1 MSSGIPSSSS
11 TSQPESQIK
20 KRASKACS
28 RCRRYRSKCVPLRP
42 DAVGEPPCISCKS
55 SGVENECTFLPR
67 GHSAMDR
74 SHRRRPPRDST
85 SGYASSHPSRSR
97 SPSRRLLPISP
108 ITPPSPARPNPMSTP
123 MQQQQQHHHHS
134 NSNLSINSASRHDK
148 KPLDLP
154 PPGEIIEAIRH
165 YVASYF
171 QLGFLHKALFVERY
185 TSQPETVSK
194 FLLYAI
200 CSIAAPFT
208 PTLVTRYGGK
218 RRATDFFL
226 AKADKMLGQEMIHP
240 SLERAQAF
248 LLLGV
253 TEWGQ
258 GNGPKAWM
266 LIGTAVRMAGFL
278 GLHREVTYHLPQN
291 PTAEEVIESEV
302 ARRTFWAI
310 TCHENLLAGQSRP
323 MQISLAE
330 VDVLLPCEESEFNFG
345 IQPKSRASIAG
356 ALGTSQDS
364 FDSPLNGDKSL
375 FASLVQVKL
384 LWSLT
389 ARHACRDNGRF
400 EVGMWSSAS
409 QTLLTAL
416 QDFEATLPIRHRFS
430 VTNLRGMMVEGL
442 DLAFLSITLIT
453 RLSNIVIRRLYLP
466 SMAAAIDHDQ
476 PTEGTYEPPQFW
488 QQMADEMI
496 HNSEQ
501 LLSQVEVFFSMRS
514 VELGFPPI
522 MVFGVYMSGMSFSY
536 LRKWPELCIP
546 RAHSAEDCY
555 RRCVNILSQ
564 LADSWPL
571 ASRWHTAL
579 QAASQRPVRQAGY
592 TRIRTAVRDERT
604 LDDEL
609 ADIYGHS
616 APSIIGSSP
625 GDSQKYPNSHPSSN
639 PLPSISLPPLNSSR
653 QTSHNNHPRNDI
665 EFLTYQNQNSNNSS
679 NHYHQ
684 QPQPHIHSLPHIHPS
699 PHQHQQPQQQQQQ
712 QHQHHSS
719 EHLPPAQGDF
729 TQFNMADNFFMDN
742 FGDDLSA
749 FLTNAAPTMDM
760 NLSGNGNVNMDGMG
774 QILFGENVNVQ

>member
-1 MSSGIPSSSS
+1 MSSGLASASS
-11 TSQPESQIK
+11 TSHGELSVK

-28 RCRRYRSKCVPLRP
+28 RCRRYRTKCVPLIP
-42 DAVGEPPCISCKS
+42 ETIGQPPCSGCKAAN
-55 SGVENECTFLPR
+55 VEHECTFLPR

-74 SHRRRPPRDST
+74 SHRRRPPRESM
-85 SGYASSHPSRSR
+85 SGYASSHPSRSL
-97 SPSRRLLPISP
+97 SPSARRNLPISP
-108 ITPPSPARPNPMSTP
+108 ITSPSPSRPT
-123 MQQQQQHHHHS
+123 
-134 NSNLSINSASRHDK
+134 SIAIPPTQRSSISR
-148 KPLDLP
+148 DLP
-154 PPGEIIEAIRH
+154 PPNEVVEAIRN

-185 TSQPETVSK
+185 TSRPETISQ
-194 FLLYAI
+194 FLLFAI
-200 CSIAAPFT
+200 CSTAAPFT
-208 PTLVTRYGGK
+208 PTLVARYGGK
-218 RRATDFFL
+218 KRATEFFL
-226 AKADKMLGQEMIHP
+226 AKADEILGREMVQP

-278 GLHREVTYHLPQN
+278 GLHREITYQLPVN
-291 PTAEEVIESEV
+291 PSAEEVIGSEV

-345 IQPKSRASIAG
+345 IQPKNRASISG
-356 ALGTSQDS
+356 ALGNPADA
-364 FDSPLNGDKSL
+364 FDTHLQGDKSL

-389 ARHACRDNGRF
+389 ARHACRGSGRF
-400 EVGMWSSAS
+400 EVGVWSRES

-416 QDFEATLPIRHRFS
+416 QDFEASLPIKHRFS

-466 SMAAAIDHDQ
+466 SMAAAIDPDG
-476 PTEGTYEPPQFW
+476 PGEGSFESRHFW
-488 QQMADEMI
+488 QSMATDMI
-496 HNSEQ
+496 INSEQ

-514 VELGFPPI
+514 VQLGFPPI
-522 MVFGVYMSGMSFSY
+522 MVFGVYMSGMVFCY
-536 LRKWPELCIP
+536 LRKWPELCLG
-546 RAHSAEDCY
+546 RASSTEDSLG
-555 RRCVNILSQ
+555 RCSNILSQ

-571 ASRWHTAL
+571 ASRWHLAL
-579 QAASQRPVRQAGY
+579 QAASNQPVRQGVY

-604 LDDEL
+604 LDDEM
-609 ADIYGHS
+609 ADIYGQT

-625 GDSQKYPNSHPSSN
+625 SDPQRLQNVSLSTHPPSI
-639 PLPSISLPPLNSSR
+639 PLPPINDTRQPESLHRSNSTNANGVSNA
-653 QTSHNNHPRNDI
+653 NNGIDY
-665 EFLTYQNQNSNNSS
+665 LTFGNGPNSNN
-679 NHYHQ
+679 
-684 QPQPHIHSLPHIHPS
+684 IPS
-699 PHQHQQPQQQQQQ
+699 EQDGF
-712 QHQHHSS
+712 
-719 EHLPPAQGDF
+719 AQFD
-729 TQFNMADNFFMDN
+729 MASNFFMDN

-749 FLTNAAPTMDM
+749 FLQSAVPTGEGNDMDGAG
-760 NLSGNGNVNMDGMG
+760 LFFSGNTNINGS
-774 QILFGENVNVQ
+774 